1 MYCKDDHVKQLPFSH
16 ASKHINTAV
25 NQVRTSASIR
35 PHRHGHACKQQSS
48 PRNLELAR
56 HRNQERT
63 IQAMEDD
70 EEKPSQR
77 ITNKEEDEE
86 DDDLVFPGFRFHP
99 TDLELVGFYLK
110 RKVEKKGFRI
120 DIIREIDI
128 YKHDPWDLPSKSEG
142 NPCMNLFFNLGHALY
157 VHGVGVVD
165 RTCR

>member
-1 MYCKDDHVKQLPFSH
+1 
-16 ASKHINTAV
+16 
-25 NQVRTSASIR
+25 
-35 PHRHGHACKQQSS
+35 
-48 PRNLELAR
+48 
-56 HRNQERT
+56 
-63 IQAMEDD
+63 MEDD